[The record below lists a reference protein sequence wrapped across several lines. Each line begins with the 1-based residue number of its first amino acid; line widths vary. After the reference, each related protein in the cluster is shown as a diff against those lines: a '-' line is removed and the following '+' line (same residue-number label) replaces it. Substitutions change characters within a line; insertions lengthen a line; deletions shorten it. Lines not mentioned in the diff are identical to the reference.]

1 MEKDSVKYRSDGQGA
16 EEQTN
21 AFNGYLVGSPPPIA
35 GSKAN
40 IRKRIFQYGSSK
52 VYTMQGI
59 ATACALG
66 SGVGMALVNLVF
78 GQFITVIT
86 DYTSGR
92 IDPARFRGEAGRL
105 RYVPCVQS
113 RSAEETNIKIV
124 STFLSLAFADSF

>member
-1 MEKDSVKYRSDGQGA
+1 
-16 EEQTN
+16 
-21 AFNGYLVGSPPPIA
+21 
-35 GSKAN
+35 
-40 IRKRIFQYGSSK
+40 
-52 VYTMQGI
+52 MQGI

-78 GQFITVIT
+78 GQFITLIT

-92 IDPARFRGEAGRL
+92 SDPARFRSEAGRL

-124 STFLSLAFADSF
+124 STFLSLAFADSFSLMDTAHCLHLPHTGSREIFAACT